1 MIGFFLRQVRGPLVL
16 VLLIAAIGYGY
27 FLTRLLPF
35 WAEMQAAAGGAEL
48 QETLFYS
55 AERAGAALGSYDAPL
70 RRGALSFYALDIVF
84 AGLFAS
90 ALAGLMAY
98 GLRRLH
104 AEATP
109 WRFALILPLAS
120 GGFDLLENALL
131 AIALAT
137 NPAAPGLI
145 GTIAGVATGL
155 KLTLGMIAAPL
166 TLLLLIAAGGRHA
179 WRQLNP
185 KSD

>member
-35 WAEMQAAAGGAEL
+35 WADMQAAAGGAEL

-55 AERAGAALGSYDAPL
+55 AERAGAALGSYDAHL

-90 ALAGLMAY
+90 ALAIMFPVASVT
-98 GLRRLH
+98 LRVMSESTRYVSGNL
-104 AEATP
+104 P
-109 WRFALILPLAS
+109 CKIGRFS
-120 GGFDLLENALL
+120 
-131 AIALAT
+131 
-137 NPAAPGLI
+137 
-145 GTIAGVATGL
+145 
-155 KLTLGMIAAPL
+155 LGWIC
-166 TLLLLIAAGGRHA
+166 TSSRRDSVVVGD
-179 WRQLNP
+179 
-185 KSD
+185 S